1 MPLKS
6 SFLSK
11 KKRIQTFRFLQTASG
26 ASEFVQSFFNHRIG
40 VGFEPVSTTG
50 TQKEEEPWGIENRK
64 QKKKKK
70 ILEPFFTMKKVADRL
85 HIPVKGSLIG
95 FCPGGA

>member
-1 MPLKS
+1 M
-6 SFLSK
+6 
-11 KKRIQTFRFLQTASG
+11 
-26 ASEFVQSFFNHRIG
+26 
-40 VGFEPVSTTG
+40 GFEPVSTTG

-64 QKKKKK
+64 QKKQ

-85 HIPVKGSLIG
+85 HIPVKRSLIG